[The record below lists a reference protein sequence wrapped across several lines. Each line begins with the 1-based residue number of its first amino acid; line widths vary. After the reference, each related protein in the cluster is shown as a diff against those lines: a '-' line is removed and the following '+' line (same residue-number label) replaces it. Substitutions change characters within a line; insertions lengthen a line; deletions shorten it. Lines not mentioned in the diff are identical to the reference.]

1 MAIFSISHSESGRK
15 QLTLKSP
22 VDLSHIGTYDCAT
35 SDEISVVMTQAK
47 IAQAKWKK
55 TSLKER
61 VELMHRV
68 ADVVIQQQDRIM
80 DVVMRETGK
89 PIQEAMAMEVF
100 SSVDS
105 LVFYAKR
112 AEKWLSDKKIK
123 MHGPMRFLKKTIIT
137 YKPRGVVAV
146 ITPWNGPFILSINP
160 VIQSILCGNSVIVKP
175 SEVTPMS
182 GAIVQE
188 IFALAD
194 APMHL
199 VQTLIGDGETGAEL
213 INQGPD
219 KVSFTGSVATGK
231 KIASKCG
238 EMLIPFSLELGGK
251 DAMIVCSDADV
262 KDAASGAVVGSLMN
276 AGQYC
281 CGTERIYVMSDIY
294 DEFVQEVVAITNS
307 LVQSNDCKGDVG
319 PTFWDKQIEIIED
332 HVNDAIAKGATVL
345 AGGKRNPAFEGLYF
359 EPTVLTEVT
368 HEMKIMK
375 DETFGPVICI
385 MKVKSEDEAL
395 SLANQSHFGLNG
407 NVWTKDL
414 VKGQRIASSIE
425 TGACSVND
433 MAMSYGVNEV
443 PFGGVKNS
451 GVGVVNGKEGLLGYA
466 HAMPIIIG
474 KKSASAYPYT
484 DKSFKQLQG
493 ALKIFWGNRLVR
505 KLFG

>member
-22 VDLSHIGTYDCAT
+22 VDLSHIGTYDCTT

-182 GAIVQE
+182 GAMVQE

-414 VKGQRIASSIE
+414 VKGQRIASLIE